1 MEAERVNA
9 SFTEVQF
16 GKLFR
21 DHFKELCFTALRYTK
36 DLETAREIVQESYLH
51 LWEKREYIDPGRS
64 VKAYLAMAV
73 RNRALNWLRDHKK
86 FDRTLLSFEG
96 INPDAESE
104 PADRLV
110 EGEIRVRIEEAI
122 GELPEKCREVFVL
135 NRYRNLKYQEI
146 ADQLEISVK
155 TVETQMS
162 KALQHMRVRLKEFL
176 PLILLLAEKI
186 FREISG

>member
-1 MEAERVNA
+1 MEPDGVIGTL
-9 SFTEVQF
+9 TEAQF

-51 LWEKREYIDPGRS
+51 LWEKREYIDTGRS

-73 RNRALNWLRDHKK
+73 RNRSLNWLRDNKK
-86 FDRTLLSFEG
+86 FDKTLLSLEG
-96 INPDAESE
+96 INPDAETE
-104 PADRLV
+104 QADHLV
-110 EGEIRVRIEEAI
+110 EGEIRVRIREAI
-122 GELPEKCREVFVL
+122 GELPEKCREVFVM

-155 TVETQMS
+155 TVETHVS
-162 KALQHMRVRLKEFL
+162 AVLRKLQLSTRHELTRWASDRGVV
-176 PLILLLAEKI
+176 
-186 FREISG
+186 